1 MWPLRNFFCSFHS
14 FELKVLYSKQS
25 YAFCFRFWRFLAGKD
40 VTRLTTN
47 SISTNNVTNTLFEGW
62 WRHRNKC
69 EFLFFPAI
77 HRSIYLAIQR
87 STDPSIYRSIHLPI
101 HRSTDPSIYPSIDL
115 PIQRSKDP
123 AIYRSIDLPIQ
134 RSTDP
139 SIYPSI
145 DLPIQRSKDLEIYR

>member
-47 SISTNNVTNTLFEGW
+47 WISTSNVTNTLFEGW

-87 STDPSIYRSIHLPI
+87 STDPSIYPTIN
-101 HRSTDPSIYPSIDL
+101 L

-123 AIYRSIDLPIQ
+123 AIYRSIGLPIQ

-145 DLPIQRSKDLEIYR
+145 DLPIQRSKDPAIHRSSDL